1 MGLGA
6 NANILHLIDFGLC
19 KEYRDPNTYVHIP
32 MITRKSLTGTARY
45 ASKTCFSICRCS
57 LFRLIAFRCLY
68 SSRFRAITP

>member
-32 MITRKSLTGTARY
+32 MITRKSL
-45 ASKTCFSICRCS
+45 
-57 LFRLIAFRCLY
+57 
-68 SSRFRAITP
+68 